1 MNYEIRKT
9 ISVILKRYSDYIVEA
24 KQMETLNKNKIERV
38 LSIYTKLM
46 NGYLINKAEEANNYG
61 VNERSIQRDID
72 DIRKFLELEGVNSG
86 YINTVI
92 YNRINKGYQLEQVY
106 KSKLTNSEV
115 LAICK
120 ILLDSRAFTKKEM
133 TDMLDKLI
141 SC

>member
-92 YNRINKGYQLEQVY
+92 YNSINKGYQLEQVY

-120 ILLDSRAFTKKEM
+120 ILLDSRAFTKKRN
-133 TDMLDKLI
+133 DRYA
-141 SC
+141 

>member
-1 MNYEIRKT
+1 
-9 ISVILKRYSDYIVEA
+9 
-24 KQMETLNKNKIERV
+24 METLNKNKIERV

-92 YNRINKGYQLEQVY
+92 YNSINKGYQLEQVY

-120 ILLDSRAFTKKEM
+120 ILLDSRAFTKKRN
-133 TDMLDKLI
+133 DRYA
-141 SC
+141 

>member
-92 YNRINKGYQLEQVY
+92 YNSINKGYQLEQVY

-120 ILLDSRAFTKKEM
+120 ILLDSRAFTKKKN
-133 TDMLDKLI
+133 DRYA
-141 SC
+141 